1 MRQLFPARS
10 PGLPG
15 RAQLAL
21 AAGVLAFLSG
31 TAFAASSFDIA
42 CDDRVGIDASTPAL
56 EELDISVVDLSTAD
70 DTSIAEPNL
79 YPDDSDAATPRLNL
93 GPRVA
98 TIVRDVFGDE
108 VDDRISEDER
118 SDRQTPI
125 APLAGS
131 SQDRAPASPSLEAD
145 DESADSD
152 AYSPVRIYRKMYRTD
167 I

>member
-10 PGLPG
+10 TGLPG
-15 RAQLAL
+15 RATLAL
-21 AAGVLAFLSG
+21 AAVVFVFLTG
-31 TAFAASSFDIA
+31 TAFAASSFDIS

-56 EELDISVVDLSTAD
+56 EELDISIVDLSTGD
-70 DTSIAEPNL
+70 DTGIADPNL

-108 VDDRISEDER
+108 ADDRISEDER
-118 SDRQTPI
+118 ADRQGPI

-131 SQDRAPASPSLEAD
+131 SSQDRAPASLEAD
-145 DESADSD
+145 DEPADSG